1 MSGPPP
7 DEGALEAGG
16 SWLRRSWS
24 NASPSLR
31 IACVAMWGAGGA
43 ATVLGA
49 IGDFA
54 GWWESMPFLTNVAST
69 VTGALF
75 SVPLALVVFQG
86 FAANETQKRDQ
97 RGVALLA
104 KATVRDIL
112 HDITGLAP
120 DATDLDQLAD
130 RLRKLDDELLPAAQ
144 DNRSQPLLAAAV
156 GEWREVHELWSRTLV
171 SQERAQRLLHD
182 AATRWRFM
190 REHVQ
195 PHMVRQQLGWISTE
209 DTKEIGRLLTAASV
223 SYWDPGE
230 LDDELVR
237 AMEALLTADDLR
249 PLSRYF
255 SGSHY
260 AIVAGIDEQVEQSQ
274 AAVASTTALI
284 AAVRRLAAAHGWAE
298 PG

>member
-144 DNRSQPLLAAAV
+144 DNRSQPPPRRRGRRMARSPRALVAHAGLPGAGPTPAARRGDAV
-156 GEWREVHELWSRTLV
+156 EVH
-171 SQERAQRLLHD
+171 
-182 AATRWRFM
+182 
-190 REHVQ
+190 
-195 PHMVRQQLGWISTE
+195 
-209 DTKEIGRLLTAASV
+209 
-223 SYWDPGE
+223 
-230 LDDELVR
+230 
-237 AMEALLTADDLR
+237 
-249 PLSRYF
+249 
-255 SGSHY
+255 
-260 AIVAGIDEQVEQSQ
+260 AG
-274 AAVASTTALI
+274 ACP
-284 AAVRRLAAAHGWAE
+284 AAHGA
-298 PG
+298 PAARLDLHGGHKGDRAPTHGRFGQLLGPR